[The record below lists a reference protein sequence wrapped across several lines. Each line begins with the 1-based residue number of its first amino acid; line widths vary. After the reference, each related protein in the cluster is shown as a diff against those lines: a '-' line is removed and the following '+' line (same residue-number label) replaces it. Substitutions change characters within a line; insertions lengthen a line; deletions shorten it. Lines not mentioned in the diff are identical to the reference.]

1 MKKSL
6 LTIIAVAFPL
16 AVNAQMSDTMGALA
30 IDGMLH
36 TEAYQGIGQMQNALG
51 KVNFQQDLSELITET
66 QIVALNG
73 YFDKSN
79 VRFDGLK
86 GVDWDVVSVA
96 TGQYYIEV
104 KNLSYSDCFTV
115 KNSQWGTHHTEINN
129 GAEDCKQGVNNAKL
143 FF

>member
-1 MKKSL
+1 MKKYL
-6 LTIIAVAFPL
+6 LIFTVLAFPMT
-16 AVNAQMSDTMGALA
+16 ASAQMSDTLGALA
-30 IDGMLH
+30 IDGLMDR
-36 TEAYQGIGQMQNALG
+36 EAYQGIGQMQNALG

-66 QIVALNG
+66 QIIALKG

-79 VRFDGLK
+79 IQFNGLK
-86 GVDWDVVSVA
+86 NVDWDVVSVA
-96 TGQYYIEV
+96 TGQYYIEL
-104 KNLSYSDCFTV
+104 KNLNYSDCFTV